1 MPNSH
6 TRVRG
11 TYVRNTSWET
21 PGEKKPTQEMTGN
34 NVYRTKRRSTF
45 KPKKRIG
52 QDMARNREDQ
62 FHPLGFGERMLRNTA
77 VCIALLLCVLAVQGL
92 DYPIAQTVSAELHN
106 WVTMDLDE
114 NLGSL
119 KFVQNLL
126 PDAALVFW
134 HIGDS
139 NAYAHPVFNTS
150 ISHAWAETEPW
161 LVYSLEKQTEVA
173 ASAPG
178 EVMSIASY
186 DDQTVTVRLRHSDGL
201 ETVYGNLTHCKVQE
215 GDWVEASDILG
226 ESESVYFEIRS
237 EGRSINP
244 APLMVDQP

>member
-11 TYVRNTSWET
+11 TYVRNTSWEA
-21 PGEKKPTQEMTGN
+21 PTQAIPSQHVAEG
-34 NVYRTKRRSTF
+34 
-45 KPKKRIG
+45 KKRSEFKRKTYPS
-52 QDMARNREDQ
+52 QRRAKEREDA

-92 DYPIAQTVSAELHN
+92 DYPIAQTVSAELHS

-134 HIGDS
+134 HIGES
-139 NAYAHPVFNTS
+139 NAYAHPVFGTS
-150 ISHAWAETEPW
+150 VSHAWAETEPW
-161 LVYSLEKQTEVA
+161 LVYSPGEQTQVT
-173 ASAPG
+173 ASAAG
-178 EVMSIASY
+178 EVMSVSYY
-186 DDQTVTVRLRHSDGL
+186 DDQTATVRLRHSDGL
-201 ETVYGNLTHCKVQE
+201 ETVYGNLIRCKVQE
-215 GDWVEASDILG
+215 GDWVEASTVLG
-226 ESESVYFEIRS
+226 ESDAVYFEIRS

-244 APLMVDQP
+244 APLMVKQP

>member
-1 MPNSH
+1 MPSTH

-11 TYVRNTSWET
+11 TYVRNTSWEA
-21 PGEKKPTQEMTGN
+21 PAQEMHRQ
-34 NVYRTKRRSTF
+34 NVSES
-45 KPKKRIG
+45 KKRPVFKTKTHVS
-52 QDMARNREDQ
+52 QSRAREREDA

-134 HIGDS
+134 HIGES
-139 NAYAHPVFNTS
+139 NAYAHPVFGTS
-150 ISHAWAETEPW
+150 VSHSWAESEPW
-161 LVYSLEKQTEVA
+161 LVYSPGEQTEVT
-173 ASAPG
+173 ASASG
-178 EVMSIASY
+178 EVMSVSYY
-186 DDQTVTVRLRHSDGL
+186 DDQTATVRLRHSDGL
-201 ETVYGNLTHCKVQE
+201 ETVYGNLLNCRVQE
-215 GDWVEASDILG
+215 GDWVETSAILG
-226 ESESVYFEIRS
+226 DSDAVYFEIRS

-244 APLMVDQP
+244 APLMVEQP

>member
-1 MPNSH
+1 MPNTH

-11 TYVRNTSWET
+11 TYVRGTSWET
-21 PGEKKPTQEMTGN
+21 PAQEASKKSALEAKRPQQ
-34 NVYRTKRRSTF
+34 YKPRTKIAQER
-45 KPKKRIG
+45 
-52 QDMARNREDQ
+52 ARERENQ

-134 HIGDS
+134 HIGES
-139 NAYAHPVFNTS
+139 NTYAHPVFGTS
-150 ISHAWAETEPW
+150 LSHAWAETEPW
-161 LVYSLEKQTEVA
+161 LVYSPDQQTDVT
-173 ASAPG
+173 ASAAG
-178 EVMSIASY
+178 EVMSISY
-186 DDQTVTVRLRHSDGL
+186 HEDQTVTIRIRHSDGL
-201 ETVYGNLTHCKVQE
+201 ETVYGNLLRCDVQE
-215 GDWVEASDILG
+215 GDWVEASAVLG
-226 ESESVYFEIRS
+226 ASDAVYFEIRS

-244 APLMVDQP
+244 APLMVARP